1 MALVQ
6 SYYQQLSE
14 YQKKYGPRTFLL
26 MQVGTFFEVYAKTED
41 AYIQEFSKI
50 GDLKITTKGEHYMA
64 GFRDYMI
71 DKYILKF
78 NEANYTSVVHVQE
91 EVGGVIRRREQAIYS
106 PGTYFLEE
114 DERLSNHTCCIWI
127 HQTKRTPSTL
137 LFGISVV
144 DIYTGKVN
152 VYEYQE
158 IYYQNPTTYDSIE
171 RFLSVYH
178 PSEMVIVHN
187 MDQEIETI
195 VQYLSKGTRKVVQI
209 SLNAKDE
216 WSVQAAKCESQSYQS
231 LIVEKFYPAL
241 SRQLIED
248 LLFEKA
254 IAFQSICFLLEYIHV
269 HNPVLTR
276 NISEPELE
284 TQTTLVL
291 ANHSLKQLNIIDT
304 DYKGEY
310 SSVSRFLNTCRT
322 RIGKREFDRMLFHP
336 SSDPAKIQQSYD
348 MTDHCCKKGY
358 AWAQMLTRV
367 CDLEKVYRK
376 IVLENATPHDYYQLY
391 MTAVLIEEH
400 WPQDEVW
407 STFCDK
413 SETFQEIQQ
422 VKEKLNAFFDME
434 QTEHKR
440 VLDSSC
446 ITLIRRG
453 VDLQLDQAIRDKVES
468 RLKLLAIQTYLN
480 NLYQFKDP
488 KCEEAFA
495 LQDTVKSGS
504 SLLITKRRKAV
515 IEKSLKKTVT
525 LKFFSD
531 YSRQEETFTFCLDK
545 LTFLDHH
552 GQKYEVASEELTLIT
567 HTMMQTEYEFMQQ
580 LTRVYK
586 DIHAQMDMSYRYLIA
601 CIQKMDVYH
610 TKSEIATKYHYCKP
624 VIEKQD
630 VSFLRAK
637 KMRHVLIEHLEKQE
651 AYVPNDVEL
660 GPKSILLFGTNAVG
674 KTSLIKSIGICII
687 MAQAGLYVPCD
698 EFVYSPYE
706 YLFTRIIGNDNMFKG
721 LSTFAVEMSELRVI
735 LQKSNSK
742 SLVLGDELCSGTE
755 NDSALSIFMAGIE
768 HLYAAKS
775 SFIFATHF
783 HAIQHF
789 KEIQE
794 MSNLCLM
801 HLTVRYNQELEKLF
815 YGRVLQEGAGESV
828 YGLEV
833 CKSLHLPEAFL
844 ERAYALRNRVT
855 DHTSI
860 LTMRPSRY
868 NRDKIVTMCEF
879 CKKEMGTETHHL
891 QYQKDATQ
899 DYIGSMNKDHPSNL
913 ASICETCHKH
923 IHALHLVYEKRKNI
937 DGSYSIVL
945 MKPSV

>member
-1 MALVQ
+1 MALIQ
-6 SYYQQLSE
+6 SYYQQLAE

-26 MQVGTFFEVYAKTED
+26 MQVGSFFEVYAKSED
-41 AYIQEFSKI
+41 HYIQEFSRI
-50 GDLKITTKGEHYMA
+50 GDLKIAAKGEHYMA
-64 GFRDYMI
+64 GFRDYLL
-71 DKYILKF
+71 DKYTLKL
-78 NEANYTSVVHVQE
+78 NEANYTTVVHVQE
-91 EVGGVIRRREQAIYS
+91 EVGGVIRRREQGVYS

-114 DERLSNHTCCIWI
+114 DVRLSNHTCCIWI

-137 LFGISVV
+137 LFGISVM
-144 DIYTGKVN
+144 DIYTGKVH

-158 IYYQNPTTYDSIE
+158 LYYQNPTTYDSVE

-178 PSEMVIVHN
+178 PSEMVIIHN
-187 MDQEIETI
+187 MDKEIETI

-209 SLNAKDE
+209 ALSSKDE
-216 WSVQAAKCESQSYQS
+216 WSQQAAKCESQSYQS
-231 LIVEKFYPAL
+231 LIVEKFYPSL
-241 SRQLIED
+241 SRHLIED

-254 IAFQSICFLLEYIHV
+254 IAFQSLCFLLEYIHN
-269 HNPVLTR
+269 HNPALTQH
-276 NISEPELE
+276 ISEPELE
-284 TQTTLVL
+284 TPSTLVL
-291 ANHSLKQLNIIDT
+291 ANHSLKQLNMIDT
-304 DYKGEY
+304 DYKGDY

-336 SSDPAKIQQSYD
+336 SLDPVKLQQSYD
-348 MTDHCCKKGY
+348 MTEHCCKQGY
-358 AWAQMLTRV
+358 AWAAMLSRV
-367 CDLEKVYRK
+367 CDIEKIYRK
-376 IVLENATPHDYYQLY
+376 IVLGKATPHDYSQLY
-391 MTAVLIEEH
+391 STCSLIEDH
-400 WPQDEVW
+400 WPNDDIW
-407 STFCDK
+407 STFCEK
-413 SETFQEIQQ
+413 TETFQEIQKVQ
-422 VKEKLNAFFDME
+422 ETLTAFFDMA
-434 QTEHKR
+434 QTVHKH
-440 VLDSSC
+440 VLDDTC
-446 ITLIRRG
+446 DTLICRG
-453 VDLQLDQAIRDKVES
+453 VDAELDQATRDKLES
-468 RLKLLAIQTYLN
+468 RLKFNAIQTYLN

-488 KCEEAFA
+488 KCEQAFA
-495 LQDTVKSGS
+495 LHETEKSGS

-515 IEKSLKKTVT
+515 IEKSLKKTVNLT
-525 LKFFSD
+525 FFSD
-531 YSRQEETFTFCLDK
+531 YSKQEETFTFDLDK
-545 LTFLDHH
+545 ISFREHN
-552 GQKYEVASEELTLIT
+552 GQKYEIVSDELTLLT
-567 HTMMQTEYEFMQQ
+567 HTMIKTEYEFLQQ
-580 LTRVYK
+580 LTRVYRT
-586 DIHAQMDMSYRYLIA
+586 IHAQMNFSYHSLIA

-630 VSFLRAK
+630 TSFLRAK

-698 EFVYSPYE
+698 EFTYCPYE

-735 LQKSNSK
+735 LQKSNAK

-768 HLYAAKS
+768 HLYAVKS

-789 KEIQE
+789 KEIKE
-794 MSNLCLM
+794 MPHLCLM
-801 HLTVRYNQELEKLF
+801 HLTVRYNPELQKLF
-815 YGRVLQEGAGESV
+815 YGRTLQEGAGESV

-833 CKSLHLPEAFL
+833 CKSLQLPDAFL
-844 ERAYALRNRVT
+844 ERAYALRNWVSH
-855 DHTSI
+855 HTSI

-868 NRDKIVTMCEF
+868 NRDKIVTLCEF

-891 QYQKDATQ
+891 QYQKDAVQ
-899 DYIGSMNKDHPSNL
+899 DYIGTMDKNHPSNL

-923 IHALHLVYEKRKNI
+923 IHALNLVYEKRKNI
-937 DGSYSIVL
+937 DGTYSIIL
-945 MKPSV
+945 LKD

>member
-1 MALVQ
+1 MALIQ
-6 SYYQQLSE
+6 SYYQQLTE

-26 MQVGTFFEVYAKTED
+26 MQVGSFFEVYAKTED
-41 AYIQEFSKI
+41 HYIQEFSRI
-50 GDLKITTKGEHYMA
+50 GDLKIAAKGEHYMA
-64 GFRDYMI
+64 GFRDYLL
-71 DKYILKF
+71 DKYTLKL
-78 NEANYTSVVHVQE
+78 NEANYTTVVHVQE
-91 EVGGVIRRREQAIYS
+91 EVGGVIRRREQAVYS

-114 DERLSNHTCCIWI
+114 DVRLSNHVCCLWI

-137 LFGISVV
+137 LFGISTM
-144 DIYTGKVN
+144 DIYTGKVH

-158 IYYQNPTTYDSIE
+158 LYYQNPTTYDSVE

-187 MDQEIETI
+187 MEQEIETI
-195 VQYLSKGTRKVVQI
+195 VQYLSKGVRKVVKI
-209 SLNAKDE
+209 SLSSKEE
-216 WSVQAAKCESQSYQS
+216 WALQASKCESQSYQS

-254 IAFQSICFLLEYIHV
+254 IAFQSLCFLLEYVQV
-269 HNPVLTR
+269 HNPALTR
-276 NISEPELE
+276 HISEPELE
-284 TQTTLVL
+284 TPNTMVL
-291 ANHSLKQLNIIDT
+291 ANHSLKQLNMIDT

-336 SSDPAKIQQSYD
+336 SLDPEKLQQSYD
-348 MTDHCCKKGY
+348 MTEHCCAKAYSWSG
-358 AWAQMLTRV
+358 MLSRI
-367 CDLEKVYRK
+367 CDIEKVYRK
-376 IVLENATPHDYYQLY
+376 IVLGKATPHDYSQLY
-391 MTAVLIEEH
+391 STCVLIEEH
-400 WPQDEVW
+400 WPNDEIW

-413 SETFQEIQQ
+413 TETLEELHQVQER
-422 VKEKLNAFFDME
+422 LTRFFDME
-434 QTEHKR
+434 QTVHKH
-440 VLDSSC
+440 VLDDTC
-446 ITLIRRG
+446 DTLIRRG
-453 VDLQLDQAIRDKVES
+453 IDIDLDQATKDKLES
-468 RLKLLAIQTYLN
+468 RLKFNAIQDCLN
-480 NLYQFKDP
+480 HLYQFKDP
-488 KCEEAFA
+488 KCEQAFA
-495 LQDTVKSGS
+495 LHETDKSGS
-504 SLLITKRRKAV
+504 CLVITKRRKAV
-515 IEKSLKKTVT
+515 IEKSLKKTVDLT
-525 LKFFSD
+525 FFSD
-531 YSRQEETFTFCLDK
+531 YSKKDETFTFSLDK
-545 LTFLDHH
+545 ITFREHN
-552 GQKYEVASEELTLIT
+552 GQKYEVVSEELSSLT
-567 HTMMQTEYEFMQQ
+567 HMMIKTEYEFLQH

-586 DIHAQMDMSYRYLIA
+586 GIHAQMNFSYRYLIA

-610 TKSEIATKYHYCKP
+610 TKCEIAKQYHYCKP
-624 VIEKQD
+624 VLEKQEC
-630 VSFLRAK
+630 SFLRAK

-660 GPKSILLFGTNAVG
+660 GPKGILLFGTNAVG

-687 MAQAGLYVPCD
+687 LAQAGLYVPCD
-698 EFVYSPYE
+698 EFVFCPYE

-735 LQKSNSK
+735 LQKSNAR

-789 KEIQE
+789 KEIKE
-794 MSNLCLM
+794 MPNLCLM
-801 HLTVRYNQELEKLF
+801 HLTVRYNPELQKLF
-815 YGRVLQEGAGESV
+815 YGRTLQEGAGESV

-833 CKSLHLPEAFL
+833 CKSLQLPEAFL

-855 DHTSI
+855 HHTSI
-860 LTMRPSRY
+860 LTLKPCRY
-868 NRDKIVTMCEF
+868 NRDKIVTVCEF

-891 QYQKDATQ
+891 QYQKEAVQ
-899 DYIGSMNKDHPSNL
+899 DYIGTMEKNHPSNL

-923 IHALHLVYEKRKNI
+923 IHALNLVYEKRKNI
-937 DGSYSIVL
+937 DGSYSIL
-945 MKPSV
+945 LLKG